1 MFSALERTRVAAEHQ
16 MVHAALIATAVA
28 LRADGVR
35 FEITR
40 AFALRVFKTRASN
53 HSAASLR
60 EQKRYPEV
68 DKGPQISLG
77 GHISHPALR

>member
-1 MFSALERTRVAAEHQ
+1 
-16 MVHAALIATAVA
+16 MVHAALIATVA

-40 AFALRVFKTRASN
+40 AFALRVFKTRAIN

-68 DKGPQISLG
+68 DKGP
-77 GHISHPALR
+77 